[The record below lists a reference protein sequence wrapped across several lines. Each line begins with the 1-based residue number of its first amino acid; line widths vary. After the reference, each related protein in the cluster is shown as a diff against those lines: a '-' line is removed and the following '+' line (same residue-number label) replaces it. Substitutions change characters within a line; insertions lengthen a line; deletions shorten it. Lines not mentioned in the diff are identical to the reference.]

1 MKKIVLYL
9 MGLFFLIAV
18 VSAYQVNIDA
28 PDTLAVGKP
37 LIVTGTTTFGI
48 GTPID
53 VVLYNQLTTTSE
65 IQRKISYVQEDKTFR
80 AVFDTT
86 GLKKGMY
93 KVEVP
98 ANGLGNSVTMRLVQL
113 IDRSDEIFLSS
124 PKTQY
129 YNGKIYIAGTIQTDE
144 NSGIQIEVVGS
155 DNSAVFGP
163 AYVNTN
169 NAGDFAVD
177 VPVRGADDYVISFT
191 DAKGYVGSRT
201 ISVLGER
208 PSVTATA
215 GEMVTPI
222 EAIASAH
229 TRASRDHPAFFIVR
243 TGSGPVTLYTSS
255 TIDWVI
261 EYFNE
266 NGVLQVVNNQGEFNP
281 EMAELQGK
289 GKTVYVK
296 VYPYRYGISGDVF
309 LFGENVNTI
318 VVSPAVP
325 APFASTETPV
335 PPPTQKSSILPC
347 LCIIAICLAMIF
359 LSSSLKK

>member
-1 MKKIVLYL
+1 MKKILLYL
-9 MGLFFLIAV
+9 VGLFFLIAA

-28 PDTLAVGKP
+28 PETLAVGKP

-53 VVLYNQLTTTSE
+53 VVLYYQLTTTTE
-65 IQRKISYVQEDKTFR
+65 IQRKISYVQQDKTFR

-98 ANGLGNSVTMRLVQL
+98 ANGMGNSVTMRLVQL
-113 IDRSDEIFLSS
+113 VDRSDEIFLSS

-129 YNGKIYIAGTIQTDE
+129 YNGKLYIAGNAKNDL

-169 NAGDFAVD
+169 YAGDFSAD
-177 VPVRGADDYVISFT
+177 IPIPGPDDYEISFT
-191 DAKGYVGSRT
+191 DAKGYLGSRT

-215 GEMVTPI
+215 GEIPTPI
-222 EAIASAH
+222 EAVVSAH

-243 TGSGPVTLYTSS
+243 AGTGPGALYTSS

-261 EYFNE
+261 EYFDEKN
-266 NGVLQVVNNQGEFNP
+266 VLRVVNNQGEFNP
-281 EMAELQGK
+281 EMAEFIGK
-289 GKTVYVK
+289 GKTLYVK
-296 VYPYRYGISGDVF
+296 IYPYRYGISGDVF
-309 LFGENVNTI
+309 LFGENVNS
-318 VVSPAVP
+318 VAVSTTVP
-325 APFASTETPV
+325 APFAAAETPA
-335 PPPTQKSSILPC
+335 PPPTQKSPVQPGL
-347 LCIIAICLAMIF
+347 AVFAACLAMIVM
-359 LSSSLKK
+359 SRYIRK